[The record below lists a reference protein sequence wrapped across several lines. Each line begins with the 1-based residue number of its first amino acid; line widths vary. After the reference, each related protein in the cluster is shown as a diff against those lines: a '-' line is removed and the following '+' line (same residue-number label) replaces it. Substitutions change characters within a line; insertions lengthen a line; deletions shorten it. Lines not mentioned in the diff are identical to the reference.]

1 MAVKQREEK
10 LNGMPISDTSIRQP
24 VFVTMLMLLTITFG
38 VLAFGTLPV
47 NLLPDFEVAVISVA
61 VPYPGAGPE
70 SVAEQ
75 VAKPLEDSVNTIEG
89 IKHITSNSSEGV
101 ALIILEFKEGTNLSK
116 ADQDVREKVNSVL
129 PRLPRDVRTP
139 VIQKFDP
146 NAAPI
151 MSIAIASTQ
160 NQTPLELRRI
170 VDNEVVPRLQRAP
183 GVGSATVSG
192 GQTRQINVQM
202 NLGKLQAYGI
212 LPVQLTR
219 ALQQANANL
228 GLGTITSGTQ
238 DISLRAP
245 SMLQTPDDIA
255 NIQITGTPYRIS
267 DVAVIEDGVAEKSS
281 YSRLGGSDSIVI
293 DIRKQTGSNTVAVA
307 DGVKAELKQVLASRT
322 DLTYILPRDS
332 SESVRQSTISSLEEL
347 IFAAVAALLVVMLF
361 FSGIRNML
369 ITAAAPAAAAFV
381 GLVLLPRAGIPV
393 DKTLALAIAIGLLIV
408 LVFFRDRNT
417 LVTMAGLPIIL
428 MGTFAL
434 MPIFGL
440 SINLITLLALALC
453 VGLVID
459 DAIVVRENIFRH
471 TQRGESP
478 RVAASKGTAEVALSV
493 LAMTFTIV
501 AVFLPV
507 TFTSGITGIIF
518 KSFGIT
524 ISVAILFSL
533 GEAFMF
539 APMLSAALFRR
550 QKKSATPLDE
560 QHTHTGDIQRAGLV
574 LGDDASDEDRSL
586 VHEAQEDP
594 GQLGRIYER
603 VLSASLKNIWTR
615 TLVIG
620 VAIGVLFLSI
630 FVASGL
636 KFSFFPQ
643 EDSGEFLIG
652 YELAP
657 GTALNET
664 DRYARQLE
672 QIVLADPEVEALITT
687 VGFSGSPE
695 RAEFFV
701 RLKKGTKTPPVQ
713 ERLRPQFG
721 FLPNLTFGL
730 PAIGGAASTGV
741 SGRQLQV
748 SLQTTDPVPSLAPVI
763 DLTKAQMSTINGVV
777 DIDTN
782 YRPGKPEIRFLA
794 DPTRIGDVGITNDD
808 ISASVR
814 ALINGDRATVL
825 RQNGVDTDVVVR
837 LRADDRASPASLQN
851 ISVPTRNGVIPLTS
865 LGTVEL
871 ASGPTTISRY
881 DRLNRVLV
889 GANLQGRNL
898 AEVTTELQ
906 KSLKAANI
914 PSSVV
919 VSFVG
924 QAQQQQESFG
934 SLILA
939 MLLSVTFVYMVLASQ
954 FGSFTQPLVIMVAM
968 PFSFIGAFLALRLVG
983 LDLDITGMIG
993 LIMLLGLVVK
1003 NSILLVDFTNRLRR
1017 AGLPKHAAL
1026 ELAGAVRL
1034 RPILMTTMA
1043 LVAGSLPVAMGI
1055 HIVGTGQGGEFRKG
1069 LATVLIG
1076 GLLTSMF
1083 LTLLVVPTAYS
1094 LMESL
1099 TERGTRLFR
1108 KFFDREALADEEA
1121 EDEGDTESGEQG
1133 DKETT
1138 RQGERESTPVSAPIP
1153 APASAL
1159 QYTSGS
1165 TATIQNLQPGVPVGS
1180 PNAQPTLPNPQSIRQ
1195 FSNEE

>member
-1 MAVKQREEK
+1 MAQPPREQ
-10 LNGMPISDTSIRQP
+10 LHGMAISDTSIRQP

-38 VLAFGTLPV
+38 VLAFRSLPV
-47 NLLPDFEVAVISVA
+47 NLLPDFEVAVISIV

-75 VAKPLEDSVNTIEG
+75 VAKPLEDSVNTLEG

-101 ALIILEFKEGTNLSK
+101 ATIILEFNEGTNLDQ
-116 ADQDVREKVNSVL
+116 ADQDVREKVNAVV

-146 NAAPI
+146 GAAPI
-151 MSIAIASTQ
+151 MSIAIAGTA

-170 VDNEVVPRLQRAP
+170 VDNEVVPLLQRAS

-192 GQTRQINVQM
+192 GQTRQINVLM
-202 NLGKLQAYGI
+202 DLEKLQAYGI
-212 LPVQLTR
+212 LPVQISR
-219 ALQQANANL
+219 SLQQANANL
-228 GLGTITSGTQ
+228 GLGTINAGNQ
-238 DISLRAP
+238 EISLRAP
-245 SMLQTPDDIA
+245 SMLQTPEDIG
-255 NIQITGTPYRIS
+255 NIQITGTAYRVS
-267 DVAVIEDGVAEKSS
+267 DVAIIEDGVADKTS
-281 YSRLGGSDSIVI
+281 YSRLDGSDAILI
-293 DIRKQTGSNTVAVA
+293 DVRKQTGSNTVAVA
-307 DGVKAELKQVLASRT
+307 DGVKAELTKVIASRT

-332 SESVRQSTISSLEEL
+332 SEAVRQSTISSIEEL

-361 FSGIRNML
+361 FSGLRNMV
-369 ITAAAPAAAAFV
+369 ITSIAPAATAFV
-381 GLVLLPRAGIPV
+381 GLVALPAAGIAV
-393 DKTLALAIAIGLLIV
+393 DKTLVLGLAIGLLIV

-501 AVFLPV
+501 AVFVPV
-507 TFTSGITGIIF
+507 TFTSGTTGIIF

-524 ISVAILFSL
+524 IAAAILLSL
-533 GEAFMF
+533 VEAFMF
-539 APMLSAALFRR
+539 APMLSATLFRR
-550 QKKSATPLDE
+550 QKPVAHATDSE
-560 QHTHTGDIQRAGLV
+560 HSHAGEIQRAGLM
-574 LGDDASDEDRSL
+574 LREDASESDRSL

-594 GQLGRIYER
+594 GKLGRAYEK
-603 VLSASLKNIWTR
+603 LLASSLRNIWTR
-615 TLVIG
+615 LAVIG
-620 VAIGVLFLSI
+620 VAIAVLLLS
-630 FVASGL
+630 FQVAAGL

-643 EDSGEFLIG
+643 EDSGQFLVG
-652 YELAP
+652 YELGP
-657 GTALNET
+657 GTNLAET
-664 DRYARQLE
+664 DRFARQAEAIL
-672 QIVLADPEVEALITT
+672 LADPAVEDVIST
-687 VGFSGSPE
+687 VGFSGAPE
-695 RAEFFV
+695 RAEFYV
-701 RLKKGTKTPPVQ
+701 RLKEGSLTPPVE
-713 ERLRPQFG
+713 ERLRPQFA

-730 PAIGGAASTGV
+730 PSIGAPSSTGIT
-741 SGRQLQV
+741 GRQLQV
-748 SLQTTDPVPSLAPVI
+748 SLQTTDPVPSLAPII
-763 DLTKAQMSTINGVV
+763 DLTKSQMSELNGVV
-777 DIDTN
+777 DIDSN
-782 YRPGKPEIRFLA
+782 YRPGKPEIRFVA
-794 DPTRIGDVGITNDD
+794 DPTRIGDVGVTNDD
-808 ISASVR
+808 IASSVR

-825 RQNGVDTDVVVR
+825 RQNGQDTDVVVR
-837 LRADDRASPASLQN
+837 LRADDRASPGSLTN
-851 ISVPTRNGVIPLTS
+851 ISVPTRSGTIPLTS

-881 DRLNRVLV
+881 DRLNRVIV

-898 AEVTTELQ
+898 GEVQTEL
-906 KSLKAANI
+906 KARLDAAGI
-914 PSSVV
+914 PSTVV

-924 QAQQQQESFG
+924 LAQQQQEGFG

-939 MLLSVTFVYMVLASQ
+939 MLLSVAFVYMVLASQ

-968 PFSFIGAFLALRLVG
+968 PFSFIGAFLALRLAG

-1003 NSILLVDFTNRLRR
+1003 NSILLVDFTNRLRG
-1017 AGLPKHAAL
+1017 AGLSKHAAL

-1034 RPILMTTMA
+1034 RPILMTTLA

-1055 HIVGTGQGGEFRKG
+1055 HIVGTGEGGEFRKG

-1094 LMESL
+1094 LMESF
-1099 TERGTRLFR
+1099 TERATLLFR
-1108 KFFDREALADEEA
+1108 RWFDREALEEEQA
-1121 EDEGDTESGEQG
+1121 VAANPGTIDPETASSGKSE
-1133 DKETT
+1133 
-1138 RQGERESTPVSAPIP
+1138 PIP
-1153 APASAL
+1153 APAY
-1159 QYTSGS
+1159 QYAPPTPSIHNTPTVPS
-1165 TATIQNLQPGVPVGS
+1165 QPVS
-1180 PNAQPTLPNPQSIRQ
+1180 Q